1 LLEDAAPLRTILARM
16 STIFEVASAAKVK
29 STLDRLI
36 VALDVPNAD
45 AARRL
50 VSQLSGSVGMF
61 KVGLQLFTAEGPGL
75 VRELVKDGHRV
86 FLDLKLHDIPNTVS
100 HAVHSAV
107 DLGVSM
113 LTVHASAGSEGLQV
127 AAEASGNHIAVVAV
141 TVLTSFSDQDLQ
153 GIGVPHPVAGQV
165 LHLAALAR
173 AAGCAGVV
181 TSPRETA
188 QVRQAQGTRFAIV
201 NPGVRPAGSQKD
213 DQERT
218 ATPGEAI
225 RSGATY
231 VVVGRPIT
239 KAENPAKA
247 AYEIVQEMETAVS
260 GS

>member
-1 LLEDAAPLRTILARM
+1 M
-16 STIFEVASAAKVK
+16 STVLEVASAPKVK
-29 STLDRLI
+29 STRDRLI

-75 VRELVKDGHRV
+75 VRELGKSGHRV
-86 FLDLKLHDIPNTVS
+86 FLDLKLHDIPNTIT
-100 HAVHSAV
+100 HAVRSAV

-113 LTVHASAGSEGLQV
+113 LTVHSSAGSEGLQAAVEV
-127 AAEASGNHIAVVAV
+127 AGNHTAVVAV
-141 TVLTSFSDQDLQ
+141 TVLTSFNDQDLQ
-153 GIGVPHPVAGQV
+153 RIGVHHPVAGQV

-188 QVRQAQGTRFAIV
+188 QVRQAQGAGFAIV

-218 ATPGEAI
+218 STPGEAI

-239 KAENPAKA
+239 KAPDPAKA

>member
-1 LLEDAAPLRTILARM
+1 M
-16 STIFEVASAAKVK
+16 STVLEVASAAKVK
-29 STLDRLI
+29 STRDRLI

-45 AARRL
+45 EARRV
-50 VSQLSGSVGMF
+50 VSQLSGSAGMF

-75 VRELVKDGHRV
+75 VRELVRSGHRV
-86 FLDLKLHDIPNTVS
+86 FLDLKLHDIPNTIT
-100 HAVHSAV
+100 HAVRSAV

-113 LTVHASAGSEGLQV
+113 LTVHASAGSEGLR
-127 AAEASGNHIAVVAV
+127 AAVEAGGNHMAVVAV
-141 TVLTSFSDQDLQ
+141 TVLTSFNDQDLQ
-153 GIGVPHPVAGQV
+153 GIGVSHPVAGQV

-188 QVRQAQGTRFAIV
+188 QVRQAQGASFAIV

-239 KAENPAKA
+239 KAPDPARA
-247 AYEIVQEMETAVS
+247 AYEIVQEMETAGS

>member
-1 LLEDAAPLRTILARM
+1 M
-16 STIFEVASAAKVK
+16 STNVLDVVSPAAVK
-29 STLDRLI
+29 QTRDRLI
-36 VALDVPNAD
+36 VALDVPSAD

-50 VSQLSGSVGMF
+50 VSQLGGSVGMF

-75 VRELVKDGHRV
+75 VRELVRDGHRV

-100 HAVHSAV
+100 HAVRSAA

-113 LTVHASAGSEGLQV
+113 LTVHASAGADGLQAAV
-127 AAEASGNHIAVVAV
+127 EAAESRLAVVAV
-141 TVLTSFSDQDLQ
+141 TVLTSFSDQDMQ
-153 GIGVPHPVAGQV
+153 GIGVSHPVAEQV
-165 LHLAALAR
+165 MHLAALAR

-188 QVRQAQGTRFAIV
+188 QVRRAQGAGFAIV

-218 ATPGEAI
+218 ATPGETI

-239 KAENPAKA
+239 KAPDPAKA

>member
-1 LLEDAAPLRTILARM
+1 M
-16 STIFEVASAAKVK
+16 STNA
-29 STLDRLI
+29 LDLVPPSGIKRTRNSLI
-36 VALDVPNAD
+36 VALDVATAD

-75 VRELVKDGHRV
+75 VRELVKAGHPV

-100 HAVHSAV
+100 HAVRSAA

-113 LTVHASAGSEGLQV
+113 LTVHASAGADALHA
-127 AAEASGNHIAVVAV
+127 AAEAAGGQMVVVAV
-141 TVLTSFSDQDLQ
+141 TVLTSFNDQDLQ
-153 GIGVPHPVAGQV
+153 EIGVPSPIAAQV
-165 LHLAALAR
+165 LHLAGLAR
-173 AAGCAGVV
+173 GAGCSGVV

-188 QVRQAQGTRFAIV
+188 LVRQAQGAGFAIV

-213 DQERT
+213 DQQRT

-225 RSGATY
+225 RSGATH

-239 KAENPAKA
+239 KAQDPAKA
-247 AYEIVQEMETAVS
+247 AEEIVLEMERALS